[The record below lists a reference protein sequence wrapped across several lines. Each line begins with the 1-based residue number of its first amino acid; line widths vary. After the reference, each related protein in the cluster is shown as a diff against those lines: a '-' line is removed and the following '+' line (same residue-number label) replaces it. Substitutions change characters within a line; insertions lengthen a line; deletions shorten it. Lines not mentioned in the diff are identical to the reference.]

1 MRAHQ
6 SSGNNFF
13 HFSLFSSFHLKRC
26 VDLVKLQN
34 GPQSFNCI
42 EFDLVVF
49 QFHSLTFDFLY
60 FFYQIWSLF
69 YWFLFILLLIFFYW
83 ILFFDF
89 IFNFFYYNFF
99 LIWSSFL
106 WLQLLLFWVLFLID
120 FCFGNF
126 ILHFLISLNFHIIFS
141 VYFFYHTFKTRPGS
155 QPSSCLESRVRSND

>member
-1 MRAHQ
+1 MVL
-6 SSGNNFF
+6 NLLIVLNLIWLFFNFI
-13 HFSLFSSFHLKRC
+13 LWHLI
-26 VDLVKLQN
+26 
-34 GPQSFNCI
+34 FYI
-42 EFDLVVF
+42 
-49 QFHSLTFDFLY
+49 

-141 VYFFYHTFKTRPGS
+141 VYFFIILLKPDLGVNPHHV
-155 QPSSCLESRVRSND
+155 SSHGLGQMIRVIGVNLIFFIVQEVKITLFWKKK